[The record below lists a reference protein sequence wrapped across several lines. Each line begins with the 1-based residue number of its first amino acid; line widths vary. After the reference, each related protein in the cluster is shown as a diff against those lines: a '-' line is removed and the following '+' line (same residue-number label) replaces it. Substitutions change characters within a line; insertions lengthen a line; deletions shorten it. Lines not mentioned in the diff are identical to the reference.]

1 MGDAQAS
8 NPIANWRVVNRVSDL
23 PRSQL
28 SCNAAGIPRAKRVAE
43 GDALAG
49 VPQLS
54 EARSVLQKH

>member
-1 MGDAQAS
+1 MRRFAMGDAQAS

-49 VPQLS
+49 V
-54 EARSVLQKH
+54 R